1 MSAHAPPKSPASDG
15 LLHGHAQSGVTRRY
29 RHAAAR
35 LVRLFLGAA
44 RTQVQLTLHSVEDL
58 RPLFGM
64 PLVALVS
71 VAILVHSNRAELA
84 PYGLVAAVLMTVG
97 QMGLFVA
104 SEIVFMERHEQ
115 TLELAVATP
124 APYGV
129 VLLGRVLV
137 LTLLGLAGAVESW
150 LIVRVV
156 FGLKLT
162 VHHPALL
169 ALTLVASSLASAGTA
184 MLTAA
189 LFSLGRQV
197 RTFQNAINGPL
208 YLLGGVLV
216 PVTYLPAW
224 LQPLSPF
231 VFFYWSANLLR
242 ASFAAAAPVGAAT
255 GVAMILLLGAISA
268 AAGGWLLRRML
279 DHLRREGTLGLT

>member
-1 MSAHAPPKSPASDG
+1 VSAPR
-15 LLHGHAQSGVTRRY
+15 AQGRLPRAL
-29 RHAAAR
+29 RLFAAAAR
-35 LVRLFLGAA
+35 L
-44 RTQVQLTLHSVEDL
+44 QIQLTRNRIEDL

-71 VAILVHSNRAELA
+71 VAILVHTGRSDLA
-84 PYGLVAAVLMTVG
+84 AYGLVAALLMTIG

-104 SEIVFMERHEQ
+104 SEIVFLERNEQ

-124 APYGV
+124 APYWL
-129 VLLGRVLV
+129 VLFGRVLV
-137 LTLLGLAGAVESW
+137 LTVLGLLGAVESW

-156 FGLKLT
+156 FGLQLT

-169 ALTLVASSLASAGTA
+169 IATLLATSLASAGTA
-184 MLTAA
+184 MLAAA

-197 RTFQNAINGPL
+197 RTFQNAVNGPL

-216 PVTYLPAW
+216 PVTYLPVW

-242 ASFAAAAPVGAAT
+242 AAFTPGEPAGAAR
-255 GVAMILLLGAISA
+255 GVAMILLLGGLSTL
-268 AAGGWLLRRML
+268 GGAWLLRRML
-279 DHLRREGTLGLT
+279 DHLRREGSLGLT